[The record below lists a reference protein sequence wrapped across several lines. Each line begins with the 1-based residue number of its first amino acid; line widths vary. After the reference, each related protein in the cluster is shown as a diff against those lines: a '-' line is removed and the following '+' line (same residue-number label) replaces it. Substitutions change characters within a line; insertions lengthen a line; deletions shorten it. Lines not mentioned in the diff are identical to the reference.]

1 MSGILWG
8 ALGGASRAGMEV
20 MDSQIKANSEEK
32 KRVQS
37 IADRRAELDREM
49 DRKIEYARSQQEAE
63 AQGFERADA
72 RAAEI
77 RDERGAREFKGGMG
91 MLSNPEEMG
100 ISPDTALRTAQDRLT
115 GGREVG
121 APGSVRKELLGDYN
135 KEVDRENLR
144 QKDAARES
152 RDEAREAERAASQ
165 ARLFDQQDK
174 MADKRTSAMLQGITA
189 RGGSRDDDKPETVS
203 VLRGAMNDLDKDRPK
218 LEDFRGNVKKHA
230 AALADWNET
239 DDGLEYKKLKDMIR
253 LRTTGTG
260 APAAPAVP
268 VGTGS
273 TNRDNGTTKNR
284 SITQAEFDALPKGAL
299 FVNPK
304 DGKTYRKN

>member
-1 MSGILWG
+1 
-8 ALGGASRAGMEV
+8 MEV

-91 MLSNPEEMG
+91 MLSNLEEMG

-121 APGSVRKELLGDYN
+121 APGSVRKELLGDFN

-144 QKDAARES
+144 QKDAARDA

-260 APAAPAVP
+260 APAAPAAPAVP

-273 TNRDNGTTKNR
+273 TNRDNGATKPAPI
-284 SITQAEFDALPKGAL
+284 SKLPPGSKQIGTSGGRPV
-299 FVNPK
+299 FQTP
-304 DGKTYRKN
+304 DGKKFIQ